1 MKISIYKK
9 TACYFFAIVVLVFC
23 SLFASCKPR
32 QTRIIQKVIHDV
44 EHATGADR
52 NNDYSEENV
61 AQQQNARFSIT
72 GIVQYDNGRI
82 FNLTPDNGP
91 VLYQTED
98 GLFLGNEIQKSVVY
112 NNEYATI
119 TETYDLPDNSE
130 YEYSFGET
138 ATRSYNVGMY
148 QFVCPMSDRTYY
160 FSVKGML
167 N

>member
-1 MKISIYKK
+1 MKSSIHKK
-9 TACYFFAIVVLVFC
+9 NFYGYSLVSIFILCFAF
-23 SLFASCKPR
+23 SSCKPR
-32 QTRIIQKVIHDV
+32 QARIVQKVIHDI

-52 NNDYSEENV
+52 ETDFSEGN
-61 AQQQNARFSIT
+61 ASQAQNARFSIT

-82 FNLTPDNGP
+82 VRLSPDNSP
-91 VLYQTED
+91 ILYQTED

-112 NNEYATI
+112 NNDDATI

-138 ATRSYNVGMY
+138 ATRPYDVEMY
-148 QFVCPMSDRTYY
+148 QFVCPMSDRTFY
-160 FSVKGML
+160 FSVKGKL

>member
-1 MKISIYKK
+1 MKFL
-9 TACYFFAIVVLVFC
+9 TR
-23 SLFASCKPR
+23 LFALCVILCSCGR
-32 QTRIIQKVIHDV
+32 GARVIKLTHDI

-52 NNDYSEENV
+52 ETDYSNGNV
-61 AQQQNARFSIT
+61 VQPQNARFSIT

-82 FNLTPDNGP
+82 FRLTPDNSP
-91 VLYQTED
+91 ILYQTEN

-112 NNEYATI
+112 NNEDVTI

-138 ATRSYNVGMY
+138 ATRPYDVEMY
-148 QFVCPMSDRTYY
+148 QFVCPMSDRTFY
-160 FSVKGML
+160 FTVKGKL